1 MKILPILQVFRFAPF
16 YFDILHIYPCLK
28 AIDKR
33 DIMMRK
39 TFLTGIG
46 FLLMTGPSTTID
58 HFEAD
63 IFSARRIKVAPVMCL
78 IGFVIMIYA
87 VIKKPKE
94 E

>member
-1 MKILPILQVFRFAPF
+1 MSKKNYAFGKNNLILI
-16 YFDILHIYPCLK
+16 
-28 AIDKR
+28 AIGMAVV
-33 DIMMRK
+33 I
-39 TFLTGIG
+39 IG

-63 IFSARRIKVAPVMCL
+63 IFSARRIKIAPVMCL

>member
-1 MKILPILQVFRFAPF
+1 MSKKNYAFGKNNLILI
-16 YFDILHIYPCLK
+16 
-28 AIDKR
+28 AIGMAVV
-33 DIMMRK
+33 I
-39 TFLTGIG
+39 IG

>member
-1 MKILPILQVFRFAPF
+1 MSKKNYAFGKNNLILI
-16 YFDILHIYPCLK
+16 
-28 AIDKR
+28 AIGMAVV
-33 DIMMRK
+33 I
-39 TFLTGIG
+39 IG
-46 FLLMTGPSTTID
+46 FLLMTGPSTTVD